1 MVIEEVTVVV
11 EDLAANLVAVLPAA
25 SAEAA
30 MHLVALAGVALAGVH
45 QVALAEALLGALV
58 EEVLAA
64 DLLVDSAAGL
74 PAEVAVGP
82 CWTPTATA

>member
-11 EDLAANLVAVLPAA
+11 ENLVAVLPAA
-25 SAEAA
+25 SAEVVLAA
-30 MHLVALAGVALAGVH
+30 MHPVALAGVALAGVH
-45 QVALAEALLGALV
+45 QVALAGALLVALV
-58 EEVLAA
+58 EVALVE

-82 CWTPTATA
+82 CWTLTATA